1 MIWSIQRPSM
11 RLIGALDNEHEGRF
25 WKQRN
30 FE

>member
-11 RLIGALDNEHEGRF
+11 RWIKALDNEHEGRF
-25 WKQRN
+25 LKERN